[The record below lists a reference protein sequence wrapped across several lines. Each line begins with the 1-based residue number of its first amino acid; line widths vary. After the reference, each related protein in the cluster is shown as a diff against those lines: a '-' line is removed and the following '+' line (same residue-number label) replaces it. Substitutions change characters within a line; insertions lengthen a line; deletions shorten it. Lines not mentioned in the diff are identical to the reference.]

1 MLSMKRLVS
10 VALAVVL
17 AGALWVRFGY
27 EPDSG
32 GHRITVEHVQVADG
46 DFASIDVAIEPVDG
60 ALIGL
65 PGRLRRGWDDAGYG
79 VARSTPEAKP
89 MTR

>member
-1 MLSMKRLVS
+1 MLSAKRLVA
-10 VALAVVL
+10 VALALVL

-32 GHRITVEHVQVADG
+32 SHRITIEHVDAADG

-60 ALIGL
+60 ALVGP
-65 PGRLRRGWDDAGYG
+65 PGAAAARLGRRSVSALRG
-79 VARSTPEAKP
+79 RRQTLSP
-89 MTR
+89 